1 MRLTLTDRALK
12 MKKNIV
18 YKEVPPEKLRVRI
31 DPDSLGFEDTKSC
44 DYSSVIIGQDRAVR
58 ALEMG
63 LEIESPGY
71 NIYAAGLTGT
81 GKASTIAS
89 LLNQLDLRK
98 KIPDDICY
106 VNNFRDP
113 DMPRVVT
120 FPAGMGNQF
129 QKDMDELVLH
139 LKKQIP
145 HLFESEDF
153 KKESDQI
160 VNSYM
165 TKQKDLIR
173 EFNEK
178 IQKEGFQLV
187 QYQMGDYTRQD
198 IAPVYEEKPVPIDQL
213 ETLAGQDKFDKNE
226 LEKIREKLS
235 DLRVELDALMRES
248 RQIEKIIRK
257 EIDTLEHKTGLPV
270 VSGVISDIRLK
281 YGDYNEKITAYLD
294 EVLEH
299 ILSNLKMFKE
309 QEDEQAGQQVPML
322 PFMQSPK
329 KSFLE
334 YKVNVLVDNSKTEKA
349 PVIIETAPTYK
360 NLFGTIEREI
370 DRSGFWKTDF
380 THIKAGSL
388 LRANGGYIAFNAL
401 EALIE
406 PGVWPFL
413 KRTLKNRLLNMQ
425 PYDPFSI
432 ASTAL
437 KPEPIPTDV
446 KVIMIGDDYL
456 YRLLYNLEE
465 DFKKIFK
472 TKSQFD
478 TEMPVNDE
486 RIADYACFI
495 TKITADE
502 GLLPFD
508 KTAVAA
514 VIEFGIRLTGKQ
526 KKLSTRF
533 SDVADLLREA
543 NYWGKKD
550 GSNIIR
556 KNHINKA
563 YEEKIGRVKLVEDK
577 IQEMIEDGTI
587 MIDTEGRVCGQV
599 NGLSVYDMGDYSFGK
614 PAKITAETSMGKAG
628 IINIEREAKLSGKT
642 HDKGVLILEGYFRG
656 KYAQDKPLTMSASI
670 CFEQSYG
677 GVDGDSAS
685 STEIYAILSSLSG
698 IPIRQDIAVTGS
710 VNQKGEIQPIGG
722 VNQKIEGFYDVCR
735 AKGLMGE
742 PGVIIPALN
751 VPDLMLR
758 KDVVKAVSEG
768 KFRVYPVETIDEGI
782 AILTGAEVGK
792 MDKKGNYPPGT
803 VNFLLNEKL
812 TSFAKGLK
820 AFGKE
825 EKNEEKKSDDE

>member
-1 MRLTLTDRALK
+1 

-44 DYSSVIIGQDRAVR
+44 DYSSVIIGQDRAVS
-58 ALEMG
+58 ALKMG

-106 VNNFRDP
+106 VNNFRNP

-120 FPAGMGNQF
+120 FTAGMGNQF

-145 HLFESEDF
+145 NLFESEDF
-153 KKESDQI
+153 KKESEQI
-160 VNSYM
+160 INSYI
-165 TKQKDLIR
+165 TKQKEMVR

-187 QYQMGDYTRQD
+187 QYQMGKYTRQD
-198 IAPVYEEKPVPIDQL
+198 IAHVYEEKPVPFDQL
-213 ETLAGQDKFDKNE
+213 ETLASQDKFDKNE

-235 DLRVELDALMRES
+235 DLRIELDALMRES

-257 EIDTLEHKTGLPV
+257 EIDALEHKTGLPV

-281 YGDYNEKITAYLD
+281 YGDYNKKITAYLD
-294 EVLEH
+294 EVQEH

-309 QEDEQAGQQVPML
+309 QEGEQASQQAHMV

-370 DRSGFWKTDF
+370 DRSGFWRTDV

-388 LRANGGYIAFNAL
+388 LRANGGYIVFNAL

-425 PYDPFSI
+425 PYDPFSM
-432 ASTAL
+432 ASTAI

-446 KVIMIGDDYL
+446 KVIMIGDDRL
-456 YRLLYNLEE
+456 YHLLYNLEE

-495 TKITADE
+495 NKITADE
-502 GLLPFD
+502 ELLHFD

-514 VIEFGIRLTGKQ
+514 VIEFGIRLAGKQ

-550 GSNIIR
+550 GSSVVR
-556 KNHINKA
+556 ESHINKA
-563 YEEKIGRVKLVEDK
+563 YEEKIGRLKLVEDK

-614 PAKITAETSMGKAG
+614 PAKITAETSMGRAG

-685 STEIYAILSSLSG
+685 STEIYAILSSLSN

-735 AKGLMGE
+735 AKGLLGE

-758 KDVVKAVSEG
+758 KDLVKAVSEG
-768 KFRVYPVETIDEGI
+768 KFRVCPVETIDEGI
-782 AILTGAEVGK
+782 AILTGAEVGE
-792 MDKKGNYPPGT
+792 MDEKGNYPPGT
-803 VNFLLNEKL
+803 VNFLVNEKL
-812 TSFAKGLK
+812 TSLAKGLK
-820 AFGKE
+820 AFGEE
-825 EKNEEKKSDDE
+825 EKNEKKSDNE